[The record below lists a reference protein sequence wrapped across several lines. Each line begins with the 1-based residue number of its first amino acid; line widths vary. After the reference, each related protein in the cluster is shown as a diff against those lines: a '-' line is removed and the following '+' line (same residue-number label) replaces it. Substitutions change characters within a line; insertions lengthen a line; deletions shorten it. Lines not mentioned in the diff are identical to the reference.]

1 MRSDGRSS
9 KTANIMNVKKERI
22 RLSGTPTLPQE
33 FMPAMPPKADTP
45 EPTRVTQCDMQCRN
59 QQTGVTTYWAV
70 VRGVVRGSTGL
81 PEAGR
86 KLLTNAWPPKNP
98 TVALI
103 TVIQQEH
110 SNPKEDQNTNP
121 QPSILERQRPT
132 PPQSP
137 CTSQSVST

>member
-70 VRGVVRGSTGL
+70 VRGSIRIARGRA
-81 PEAGR
+81 EIADQCV
-86 KLLTNAWPPKNP
+86 APPKKIGP
-98 TVALI
+98 WL
-103 TVIQQEH
+103 
-110 SNPKEDQNTNP
+110 
-121 QPSILERQRPT
+121 
-132 PPQSP
+132 
-137 CTSQSVST
+137 